1 MKFTNSNLEIELSG
15 YKISIA
21 ESLSYDGIAD
31 LEENILSIPYS
42 NLYEIDQSLYKL
54 LELPEAFIGFLGINM
69 RGTPNAAQCQF
80 GVIFATSNGQPING
94 AQRKGNILTIADT
107 YYLLEKDFFNVLTAI
122 DEAIQTNEEYHR
134 WKVIELAKISN
145 DRIKFTGLPDDN
157 VITTIE
163 TIQLDIIS
171 NPDGSLDLQP
181 KFGNLTPNGRSHYDS
196 LIINEDQSNLLITEI
211 NDKKTNRYAVGPEA
225 LKAARRVAK
234 KERIPKEDA
243 SKFLTNPQAFILN
256 EDEEPNQIALDFNM
270 NYRIIGMGEPYIGY
284 FGSIPF
290 DSPIAKILSENGSAE
305 ITQATRESIKQLC
318 ENKTELQIQGAM
330 EDLNQAI
337 ESGAEKLTILGED
350 FYSSQF
356 KAAKET
362 LEKISKTPS
371 FQANATAQEE
381 RRVLQIQNNDDTE
394 VIIPSFE
401 RKKNLSEISVDNINP
416 GLLVNNLRH
425 EPKNHQIIGINWL
438 IDLYENGFPGGI
450 LADDMGL
457 GKTYQ
462 MIAFF
467 DYLLNKNTSS
477 RILIVAPTILID
489 NWANE
494 IGKFIKNHE
503 NFRVKVLR
511 GESLRSVATKHS
523 GFNTFD
529 QEKIL
534 NEHLSPSI
542 ILTTYQTLTNYQYSF
557 AENDKWNF
565 ECIVFDEAHA
575 IKNPSSLQS
584 IAARAVAAGI
594 KFKAL
599 LTGTPIENELRDLW
613 ALFDVFDPN
622 HFGTWKNFRKDFHT
636 DNDKELDDKLR
647 LKTSKYILRR
657 LKSDLSL
664 ELKAKVEVARS
675 IDISSESDGYLNILN
690 SNENSLTRMR
700 GLKDFCL
707 HKILAQKEIEQSI
720 LYQPNMLES
729 FPKTLGLINLLREIQ
744 DKEEKVIIFAINRVL
759 QTLLKYH
766 LEQIFHIH
774 IGVVNGDTNRG
785 AKVNEI
791 LDSFKQQNGFGIVI
805 LSTLAAGVGLTITE
819 ANHVIHYERWWNP
832 SKEDQASD
840 RAYRIGQ
847 KKDVYVYH
855 LLASLEGK
863 TSFDEALHE
872 LISYKRK
879 TAGFL
884 IPSKKV
890 EESELGESMGM
901 RMSLSEKLDSLDGN
915 SFEDLILKIY
925 SSMGYECM
933 KTPIPEHGA
942 DVIAD
947 KEGERIAIQC
957 KYTENGRAR
966 DSSGIAQLI
975 LEADYWNP
983 TKKVAATN
991 VVFEPIART
1000 IANENLI
1007 QLLERGELL
1016 ELLEKHTS
1024 I

>member
-1 MKFTNSNLEIELSG
+1 MNLENNHIELELSG

-31 LEENILSIPYS
+31 LKDNILSVSYE
-42 NLYEIDQSLYKL
+42 NLYEIDKSLYNL
-54 LELPEAFIGFLGINM
+54 LELPEYFKGFLGIDM
-69 RGTPNAAQCQF
+69 SGTPNSVQCQF
-80 GVIFATSNGQPING
+80 RVRFATSDGQPIDSVRRQG
-94 AQRKGNILTIADT
+94 SIIAVN
-107 YYLLEKDFFNVLTAI
+107 YKNYLIEQDFYKVLTAI
-122 DEAIQTNEEYHR
+122 DEAAKTNSEYHR
-134 WKVIELAKISN
+134 WKVIELATVSN
-145 DRIKFTGLPDDN
+145 NHIKFTGLPADN
-157 VITTIE
+157 LITTVE
-163 TIQLDIIS
+163 NIQLDIIS
-171 NPDGSLDLQP
+171 NHDGSLDLQP
-181 KFGNLTPNGRSHYDS
+181 KFGSLTSKGRSYYDTQ
-196 LIINEDQSNLLITEI
+196 IINENQTNLLITELV
-211 NDKKTNRYAVGPEA
+211 DKKTKRYAIGQEA
-225 LKAARRVAK
+225 LKAARRISK
-234 KERIPKEDA
+234 KRISKEDA
-243 SKFLTNPQAFILN
+243 GKFLTNPQAFILN

-270 NYRIIGMGEPYIGY
+270 NYRIIGMGEPYVGY

-305 ITQATRESIKQLC
+305 IVQVTRESIKQLFN
-318 ENKTELQIQGAM
+318 NKTEQQIQGTI
-330 EDLNQAI
+330 EDLNKAI
-337 ESGAEKLTILGED
+337 ESGAEKLNIMGED
-350 FYSSQF
+350 FYRSQF
-356 KAAKET
+356 KTAKIT
-362 LEKISKTPS
+362 LEKFLKTTNFGVNPTS
-371 FQANATAQEE
+371 TQE
-381 RRVLQIQNNDDTE
+381 RLVLQIQNNDDTE
-394 VIIPSFE
+394 VVIPSLE
-401 RKKNLSEISVDNINP
+401 RKKSLSEISINNTNP
-416 GLLVNNLRH
+416 GLLFNNLRYD
-425 EPKNHQIIGINWL
+425 PKSHQISGLNWL
-438 IDLYENGFPGGI
+438 IDLYENGFSGGV

-477 RILIVAPTILID
+477 KILIVAPTILID
-489 NWANE
+489 TWANE
-494 IGKFIKNHE
+494 IGKFIRNHE
-503 NFRVKVLR
+503 NFRVQILR
-511 GESLRSVATKHS
+511 GDSLRRVATKHS

-529 QEKIL
+529 QTKIL
-534 NEHLSPSI
+534 NDNMSPTI

-584 IAARAVAAGI
+584 IAARAVSAGI

-622 HFGTWKNFRKDFHT
+622 HFGTWRNFRKDFYT
-636 DNDKELDDKLR
+636 DNNEELDYKLR

-664 ELKAKVEVARS
+664 ELKAKIEVTRS
-675 IDISSESDGYLNILN
+675 IDMSSESDGYFKILN
-690 SNENSLTRMR
+690 SNENALTRMR

-707 HKILAQKEIEQSI
+707 HKILTQKEIEQSI
-720 LYQPNMLES
+720 LYQPNILET
-729 FPKTLGLINLLREIQ
+729 FPKTIDLINLLKEIQ
-744 DKEEKVIIFAINRVL
+744 AKKEKVIIFAINRVL

-766 LEQIFHIH
+766 LEQIFHIS
-774 IGVVNGDTNRG
+774 IGVINGDTNKG
-785 AKVNEI
+785 AKVNEL
-791 LDSFKQQNGFGIVI
+791 LDSFKKQNGFGILI

-847 KKDVYVYH
+847 QKDVYIYH
-855 LLASLEGK
+855 LLASLNGN
-863 TSFDEALHE
+863 TTFDEALHE

-884 IPSKKV
+884 IPSKKI
-890 EESELGESMGM
+890 EESELGEAIGIH
-901 RMSLSEKLDSLDGN
+901 MSLSEKLDSLDGN
-915 SFEDLILKIY
+915 SFEDIILKLY

-942 DVIAD
+942 DVIAN
-947 KEGERIAIQC
+947 KEGERLAIQC
-957 KYTENGRAR
+957 KYAENGRPR

-975 LEADYWNP
+975 LEANYWNP
-983 TKKVAATN
+983 TKKVAVTN
-991 VVFEPIART
+991 VIFESIART
-1000 IANENLI
+1000 IANENSI
-1007 QLLERGELL
+1007 QLLEREELMELL
-1016 ELLEKHTS
+1016 KKHST

>member
-1 MKFTNSNLEIELSG
+1 MNFTNDKLEIELNG

-21 ESLSYDGIAD
+21 ESLSYDGIAN
-31 LEENILSIPYS
+31 LEENILSVPYN
-42 NLYEIDQSLYKL
+42 NLYDVDQSLYKL
-54 LELPEAFIGFLGINM
+54 LELPEHFNGFLGINM
-69 RGTPNAAQCQF
+69 RGTPNAAQCKF
-80 GVIFATSNGQPING
+80 SVIFATSNGQPING
-94 AQRKGNILTIADT
+94 VQRKGNILTINAKH
-107 YYLLEKDFFNVLTAI
+107 YLLEKDFFSVLTAI
-122 DEAIQTNEEYHR
+122 DDAVQSNEEYHR
-134 WKVIELAKISN
+134 WKVIELAKVSN
-145 DRIKFTGLPDDN
+145 DRIKFTGLPSDN
-157 VITTIE
+157 AISTIE

-171 NPDGSLDLQP
+171 NSDGSLDLEP
-181 KFGNLTPNGRSHYDS
+181 KFGNLTSKGRTYYDS
-196 LIINEDQSNLLITEI
+196 QIINDNQNNLLITEI
-211 NDKKTNRYAVGPEA
+211 SEKKTNRYAISPEA

-243 SKFLTNPQAFILN
+243 AKFLTNPQAFILN
-256 EDEEPNQIALDFNM
+256 ADEEPDQIALDFNM
-270 NYRIIGMGEPYIGY
+270 NYRIIGMGKPYIGY

-305 ITQATRESIKQLC
+305 ITQATRESIRQLC
-318 ENKTELQIQGAM
+318 ENKTEQQILGALQ
-330 EDLNQAI
+330 DLNKAMDA
-337 ESGAEKLTILGED
+337 GVEKLTIMGED

-356 KAAKET
+356 KSAKEI
-362 LEKISKTPS
+362 LEKISNATNS
-371 FQANATAQEE
+371 QANSTAQQEKH
-381 RRVLQIQNNDDTE
+381 VLQIQNNDEID
-394 VIIPSFE
+394 VVIPSS
-401 RKKNLSEISVDNINP
+401 KKKKDLSEICIDNIKP
-416 GLLVNNLRH
+416 GILFNNLRYN
-425 EPKNHQIIGINWL
+425 PKSHQISGINWL
-438 IDLYENGFPGGI
+438 VDLYENGFSGGI

-467 DYLLNKNTSS
+467 DYLLNKNASS
-477 RILIVAPTILID
+477 RILIVSPTILID

-494 IGKFIKNHE
+494 IGKFIKNHA
-503 NFRVKVLR
+503 NFRVKILR

-529 QEKIL
+529 QAEIL
-534 NEHLSPSI
+534 NGEMPPTI

-622 HFGTWKNFRKDFHT
+622 HFGTWKKFRKDFYT
-636 DNDKELDDKLR
+636 ENDEEIDDKLR
-647 LKTSKYILRR
+647 AKTSKYILRR

-664 ELKAKVEVARS
+664 ELKDKVEVARS
-675 IDISSESDGYLNILN
+675 VDINSESEGYLNILN
-690 SNENSLTRMR
+690 SQENALTRMR

-707 HKILAQKEIEQSI
+707 HKILVQKEIEQSV
-720 LYQPNMLES
+720 LYQLNALQS
-729 FPKTLGLINLLREIQ
+729 FPKTLELINLLKEIQ
-744 DKEEKVIIFAINRVL
+744 VKEEKVIIFAINRVL

-766 LEQIFHIH
+766 LEQIFHLN
-774 IGVVNGDTNRG
+774 IGIVNGDTNKG
-785 AKVNEI
+785 SKVLEM

-855 LLASLEGK
+855 LLASIEGK

-872 LISYKRK
+872 LISNKRK

-890 EESELGESMGM
+890 NESELGESMGM
-901 RMSLSEKLDSLDGN
+901 SMSLSEKLDSLDGN
-915 SFEDLILKIY
+915 GFEDLILRIY
-925 SSMGYECM
+925 SSMGYDCI

-942 DVIAD
+942 DVIAV
-947 KEGERIAIQC
+947 KNNERIAIQC
-957 KYTENGRAR
+957 KYAENGRAR
-966 DSSGIAQLI
+966 DASGIAQLI

-983 TKKVAATN
+983 SKKIAATN
-991 VVFEPIART
+991 VIFQPIAKT
-1000 IANENLI
+1000 IANENSI
-1007 QLLERGELL
+1007 QLLERSELL
-1016 ELLEKHTS
+1016 ELIERYS
-1024 I
+1024 AI